1 MGKTEGRERAIGR
14 CPELSDEQ
22 RAAEEGA
29 LDTLWQREHVEA
41 GCGARGRAW
50 KPVEAGRRRELP
62 ACTVHVIYQIATRF
76 ISQIT
81 LKFVW

>member
-1 MGKTEGRERAIGR
+1 MDVDDDGAPALQRGQGTRRRHTTASPYQREVGGGYERA
-14 CPELSDEQ
+14 Q
-22 RAAEEGA
+22 
-29 LDTLWQREHVEA
+29 
-41 GCGARGRAW
+41 

-62 ACTVHVIYQIATRF
+62 ACTVQTIYKNAARF